1 MFSIDP
7 ATGSLVVPL
16 WTSVIA
22 LAVLVVMTIFAIAR
36 AGAARTVAALVGVL
50 ALAYAGWI
58 GWAMI
63 DHAAARERNAEREA
77 LAQRAMV
84 LAATAQVP
92 GTALGCLEGMAGEQV
107 ESACE
112 RAVFATPDTVAAAV
126 AHVAAQI
133 GLLADAL
140 AAAQASDTRYD
151 TIIGSARRGLETD
164 RYGIVAHVLL
174 QEDNC
179 SADQCEILNLLSDA
193 NRVRSNL
200 QEKPFN
206 TLVSKYAPSW
216 ANIRLGPPLAD
227 LSSAL
232 PAAGP
237 GGPSGVPVSSKYEF
251 PSSSSIPPVNI
262 MGSETALASVPSAAG
277 APAPGAP
284 GAASAAVAEPA
295 PVPPRR
301 PAQIRVRAHR
311 APRPEHRPRRQ
322 LNWCPLCRC
331 PAIDA
336 FVLNPRVLT
345 SARRRRV
352 VRPQRAAHHVC
363 FRLHCQSWR
372 DRGARR
378 AYCEAARA
386 AHDCG
391 LFVS

>member
-50 ALAYAGWI
+50 ALAYVGWI

-84 LAATAQVP
+84 LAATAQAP

-133 GLLADAL
+133 GVLADAL

-200 QEKPFN
+200 RDKPFN

-216 ANIRLGPPLAD
+216 ANARLGPPLAD
-227 LSSAL
+227 LSRAL

-237 GGPSGVPVSSKYEF
+237 GAPSGVPVSSKYEF

-262 MGSETALASVPSAAG
+262 MGSETAPASVPSAAG

-301 PAQIRVRAHR
+301 PANPRPR
-311 APRPEHRPRRQ
+311 APRAAAGAPAAPPAQ
-322 LNWCPLCRC
+322 LVP
-331 PAIDA
+331 
-336 FVLNPRVLT
+336 
-345 SARRRRV
+345 SAPGA
-352 VRPQRAAHHVC
+352 PQ
-363 FRLHCQSWR
+363 
-372 DRGARR
+372 
-378 AYCEAARA
+378 
-386 AHDCG
+386 
-391 LFVS
+391 